1 MLIQAMLHNVAYVLG
16 VACGYYLA
24 VEDWS
29 RVGVI
34 IAGLMGLCV
43 AGHVVDTERIR
54 WVVKEEGR

>member
-1 MLIQAMLHNVAYVLG
+1 
-16 VACGYYLA
+16 
-24 VEDWS
+24 VEDWF